1 MDTTNLLEVNDLKIA
16 HDSELLPIINGISFT
31 VKKGQVVGLLG
42 ESGAGKSLTC
52 LSMLRLLPPTIS
64 AKGKVT
70 FIDKDILSL
79 SDSKARRLRGRFIGL
94 IMQNAMAAFNPITT
108 IGKQMKE
115 TLLAHYSLSQHE
127 VRERIINCLFNAKL
141 ENPDELLNKYP
152 FELSGGMLQRVMI
165 AMVLSLQPS
174 IIIADEPTSALD
186 TVTQHSIIEYLKNT
200 VTKNRIG
207 MLLVTHD
214 LGVLAKLADEVIVLQ
229 NGIIVEQQSATN
241 LFRNPEHPYT
251 KQLLLASMKL
261 RGEL

>member
-1 MDTTNLLEVNDLKIA
+1 MDTTNLLEVNDLKILL
-16 HDSELLPIINGISFT
+16 DSDLPPIINGISFN

-42 ESGAGKSLTC
+42 ESGVGKSLIC

-70 FIDKDILSL
+70 FVDKDILTL
-79 SDSKARRLRGRFIGL
+79 PDSNVRRLRGRYMGL

-108 IGKQMKE
+108 IGNQMKE
-115 TLLAHYSLSQHE
+115 TILAHYNLSKHE
-127 VRERIINCLFNAKL
+127 IRERIINCLCNVKL
-141 ENPDELLNKYP
+141 ENPDKILKQYP

-186 TVTQHSIIEYLKNT
+186 TVTQHSIIEHLKNI
-200 VTKNRIG
+200 VTKNCIG

-214 LGVLAKLADEVIVLQ
+214 LGVLAKMADEVIVIQ
-229 NGIIVEQQSATN
+229 DGNIVEQQSVAN

-251 KQLLLASMKL
+251 KQLLMASMKL